1 MRKGVLIILMFLIS
15 AFCTHIYAQNNLVS
29 GIILDANTFKPLA
42 SVSVNAGKN
51 LKSLSDSSG
60 IFKMK
65 LENGKYR
72 LNFSRVGYKTQELQF
87 SLLNE
92 KKEFQVL
99 LEPFANQLDQM
110 VIAASRNAT
119 QISREV
125 SSLNI
130 VQPYL
135 ISNTNANDLSDV
147 LNRVPGVSVIDG
159 QPAIRGGV
167 GYSYNTGSR
176 VAVLLDDM
184 PIMGADLGDVRWN
197 FLPIESAEQIE
208 VIKGSAS
215 VLYGSSALNGTVNV
229 RTGWPTDKPVTK
241 FSFYQGI
248 NSNPRRKETIWWD
261 AFSSPFTT
269 GSFFSHKQK
278 FGKFDLVWCGNLNA
292 NRSHLLGGDNY
303 RARTYFKTRYRYSK
317 NLSFG
322 VNGNIMF
329 EKSGRFFLWNNADSG
344 ALRPFNN
351 YIVEDF
357 YRIFSIDPHLDYTK
371 GKHTHAVKL
380 RMYQIHRFVDPIKF
394 PGNSDAIANLY
405 TLDYNYKTYILPD
418 LFFTAGTY
426 NTTLW
431 AQGNVYRGTFAGLS
445 SAAYAQAEYRYRRYT
460 FLAGARYELNGLDTL
475 LETTGLLKRFGIN
488 YELGKNTFLRANYS
502 EGYRF
507 PTIGEKYVEDRVSS
521 INIFPNHNLLSEKG
535 FTAEIGIK
543 QGIKIG
549 NFSALIDFA
558 IFNQE
563 FDSMIEFQFGQWINP
578 FENPQIDFLR
588 TIGFKSQNIGQTR
601 AAGYEISVSGEGRIK
616 NVLIRTLGGFT
627 YSMPMNLSVSPEY
640 KNWGNYA
647 RAFFESMGTL
657 DSAKYYSSMLAYR
670 NRKLAKWD
678 IEFTYKK
685 FMFGYNWQYY
695 SVYEKTDEYVMLLP
709 GVKEFFS
716 RVGSGDHIHNIRM
729 AYSIN
734 DVVRISFLV
743 NNLANK
749 EYATRPGKM
758 DPPRSFNVQLRAVF

>member
-1 MRKGVLIILMFLIS
+1 
-15 AFCTHIYAQNNLVS
+15 
-29 GIILDANTFKPLA
+29 
-42 SVSVNAGKN
+42 
-51 LKSLSDSSG
+51 
-60 IFKMK
+60 
-65 LENGKYR
+65 
-72 LNFSRVGYKTQELQF
+72 
-87 SLLNE
+87 
-92 KKEFQVL
+92 
-99 LEPFANQLDQM
+99 
-110 VIAASRNAT
+110 
-119 QISREV
+119 
-125 SSLNI
+125 
-130 VQPYL
+130 
-135 ISNTNANDLSDV
+135 
-147 LNRVPGVSVIDG
+147 
-159 QPAIRGGV
+159 
-167 GYSYNTGSR
+167 
-176 VAVLLDDM
+176 
-184 PIMGADLGDVRWN
+184 
-197 FLPIESAEQIE
+197 
-208 VIKGSAS
+208 
-215 VLYGSSALNGTVNV
+215 
-229 RTGWPTDKPVTK
+229 
-241 FSFYQGI
+241 
-248 NSNPRRKETIWWD
+248 
-261 AFSSPFTT
+261 
-269 GSFFSHKQK
+269 
-278 FGKFDLVWCGNLNA
+278 LVWCGNLNA

-317 NLSFG
+317 KLSFG
-322 VNGNIMF
+322 VNGNVMF

-344 ALRPFNN
+344 ALKPFNN

-357 YRIFSIDPHLDYTK
+357 YRIFSIDPHLDYTS
-371 GKHTHAVKL
+371 GKHIHAVKL

-426 NTTLW
+426 NTTIW

-445 SAAYAQAEYRYRRYT
+445 TAAYAQAEYRYKRFT
-460 FLAGARYELNGLDTL
+460 FLAGARFELNGLDTL
-475 LETTGLLKRFGIN
+475 FENTGLLKRFGLN

-502 EGYRF
+502 QGYRF

-521 INIFPNHNLLSEKG
+521 INIFPNYNLVSEKG
-535 FTAEIGIK
+535 FTAEIGVK

-578 FENPQIDFLR
+578 FENPGIDFLR

-601 AAGYEISVSGEGRIK
+601 AAGYEISISGEGRIK

-716 RVGSGDHIHNIRM
+716 RVGSGDHIHNIRF

-743 NNLANK
+743 NNLTNK